1 VIKSRKLRWAG
12 HVAHLREMRSANK
25 ILVRKPEGKRPLGRP
40 RCRWEDNMKMFIS
53 VNGFECG
60 FNLSGSEYGQATS
73 SCECGNKLSGSIT
86 CGEFLDELKP
96 SEHCVSFSR
105 SSLRNE
111 VSCVSPCYGNYYDR
125 EYRAHGPNEDTRNR
139 LLQRQD

>member
-1 VIKSRKLRWAG
+1 
-12 HVAHLREMRSANK
+12 MRSANK

-40 RCRWEDNMKMFIS
+40 RCRWEDNMKMFIG

-60 FNLSGSEYGQATS
+60 FNLSFSEYGQATI
-73 SCECGNKLSGSIT
+73 SGPIT

-111 VSCVSPCYGNYYDR
+111 VCCVSPCYGNYYDR
-125 EYRAHGPNEDTRNR
+125 EYREHVPNEDKIYRPI
-139 LLQRQD
+139 